1 MRHGPHVAF
10 TKPQP
15 HPMRERRERDMAH
28 MPCTQNTSNLHQAV
42 GAGGRIGVVQGAV
55 GLPAGDEQHRDVN
68 SQGVG

>member
-1 MRHGPHVAF
+1 
-10 TKPQP
+10 
-15 HPMRERRERDMAH
+15 MRERRERDMAH